1 MVALPLLAL
10 GQLSRGTAARGAR
23 GALTAR
29 SPRPAVAPADSSGS
43 RPRSRWPGLDR
54 LGQREAAGR
63 LLAEAAALL
72 RLSPDPGLAV
82 ALAADE
88 PSAPRA
94 RVPERDETLTAR
106 EAAVLRLLPS
116 QLTLREI
123 AEELYVSHNTVKTH
137 SRTLYRKLDVSTR
150 DEAVATPGPA
160 ACCRACGRRV
170 RVTTVAPRRLVAH
183 EGGLRRPAGRCRSMS
198 GCWHSPSWYWSC
210 LPASG

>member
-1 MVALPLLAL
+1 MVALPLLAH
-10 GQLSRGTAARGAR
+10 GQLLAREGRLEASREVLERAAASARG
-23 GALTAR
+23 GAGRLERVAT
-29 SPRPAVAPADSSGS
+29 AVALA
-43 RPRSRWPGLDR
+43 RVLDR

-82 ALAADE
+82 ALVADE

-94 RVPERDETLTAR
+94 RVPDRDETLTAR

-150 DEAVATPGPA
+150 DEAVATA
-160 ACCRACGRRV
+160 RSS
-170 RVTTVAPRRLVAH
+170 
-183 EGGLRRPAGRCRSMS
+183 GL
-198 GCWHSPSWYWSC
+198 
-210 LPASG
+210 L